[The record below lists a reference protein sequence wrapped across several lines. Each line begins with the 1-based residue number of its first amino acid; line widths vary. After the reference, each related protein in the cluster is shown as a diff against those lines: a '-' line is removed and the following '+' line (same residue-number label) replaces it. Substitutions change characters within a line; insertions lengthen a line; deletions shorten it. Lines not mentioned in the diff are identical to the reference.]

1 MRRFAILLALALGV
15 TFLGGCR
22 GSNWSDP
29 FHPTVGVGCGCPPKP
44 CRKYEPCDCG
54 EGIINPYRIGY

>member
-1 MRRFAILLALALGV
+1 MRRFAILLALGLGV

-22 GSNWSDP
+22 GGNWADP
-29 FHPTVGVGCGCPPKP
+29 FHPTVGAGCPCPPKP

-54 EGIINPYRIGY
+54 EGIINPYRSGY